1 MEYEFKDRTKVKR
14 HRKPINRTT
23 KRTIT
28 FDEKSRTDFLTGFH
42 KRKLARK
49 KKAKDDFEKKLKE
62 EKKRIKTE
70 ARETFL
76 KLTNS
81 HPFIPEPLDMVTREY
96 NLENHTVQICDLST
110 DEIAKSNNWIGS
122 NQVIYEDDKE
132 KKNEEDI
139 DKTNEEDGAENV
151 PGMSFSSIK
160 EIKKAIKK
168 QASQTVQNSKIFKMK
183 NKIEQIKDKKK
194 AKRKKMLET
203 KRQKWLKK
211 KGKKIKK

>member
-49 KKAKDDFEKKLKE
+49 KKARDDFEKKLKE

-81 HPFIPEPLDMVTREY
+81 HPFIKEPLDMVTREY

-122 NQVIYEDDKE
+122 NKVIYEDDE
-132 KKNEEDI
+132 ESKKEEDI
-139 DKTNEEDGAENV
+139 DKTNEEDGDV